1 MSTDTRS
8 QSTSRAGQPRNCIG
22 YISSRGINVKSAS
35 ADGRCQ
41 MIDAHGHV
49 VFLHATGS
57 ANVALEGT
65 ADGKPWCL
73 TRFPCDGPRSAFA
86 LVRAVGIRVLA

>member
-1 MSTDTRS
+1 MSVTR
-8 QSTSRAGQPRNCIG
+8 QSKSRAGQPRNCIG
-22 YISSRGINVKSAS
+22 YLGSRGITVKSAS

-49 VFLHATGS
+49 VFLHASGS

-65 ADGKPWCL
+65 DNGQPWCL
-73 TRFPCDGPRSAFA
+73 TRFPCGSPRAAFA
-86 LVRAVGIRVLA
+86 LVRAVGIRVLP